1 MNDTYGPVFG
11 VSRAE
16 AATPEMADERAKAL
30 KGQFIM
36 DMHTHFLRDDT
47 KIMGFVAQRAA
58 VGKAGWNP
66 QLVGKE
72 QTIEELKFANYF
84 KEVYLDSDTK
94 VACIT
99 GAPSEI
105 PADWFLTN
113 EMKVEA
119 RAKINKEAG
128 HAPRVGACDLHARL
142 RRLDGAG
149 RSRDQ
154 GPETRFDEGLHDR
167 RQLAQGS
174 LEASVAPRRRKARLS
189 RLREIPRRPV

>member
-1 MNDTYGPVFG
+1 MLSPEELAQVLPAETSSFASPVPTQIVSNDEYMPSPQTAKQKEYEARIKALGTELARKHGTTRRNFFKTAAGMAASFVAMNDTYGPVFG

-72 QTIEELKFANYF
+72 QTILN
-84 KEVYLDSDTK
+84 
-94 VACIT
+94 
-99 GAPSEI
+99 
-105 PADWFLTN
+105 
-113 EMKVEA
+113 
-119 RAKINKEAG
+119 
-128 HAPRVGACDLHARL
+128 
-142 RRLDGAG
+142 
-149 RSRDQ
+149 
-154 GPETRFDEGLHDR
+154 
-167 RQLAQGS
+167 
-174 LEASVAPRRRKARLS
+174 
-189 RLREIPRRPV
+189 